1 MRRLHVLGASPEERS
16 RVTYVH
22 PTGLLIVSLACLELR
37 NFLKAMELKPDVRI
51 SEATAI
57 LRDIEQAD
65 VATAHFWFLGANPHS
80 YDFFT
85 ARNVIAFRAMRDA
98 EGVALPDNQKPEEIS
113 YPRNPL
119 KRLVAMHASSREFV
133 TGLTYIS
140 PWPRDD
146 AQRR

>member
-1 MRRLHVLGASPEERS
+1 VKSPTVMAGE
-16 RVTYVH
+16 
-22 PTGLLIVSLACLELR
+22 P
-37 NFLKAMELKPDVRI
+37 
-51 SEATAI
+51 
-57 LRDIEQAD
+57 
-65 VATAHFWFLGANPHS
+65 
-80 YDFFT
+80 FFT

-113 YPRNPL
+113 YPRNPRNPRNPL